1 MIIEIPS
8 RPEINEMTREEYFE
22 KLRKLEEERE
32 KQTKAAIQIQRYYR
46 GFLARSKYELMKKK
60 HSFLVYRKNFQI
72 KNDLVNL
79 RINRVPSLNEYY
91 AIASSYYRNINTSK
105 LIIPEK
111 LVKAVKTFF
120 DLSNYVKLHHV
131 S

>member
-8 RPEINEMTREEYFE
+8 RPERKEMTREEYFE
-22 KLRKLEEERE
+22 KLHKLNEERE

-60 HSFLVYRKNFQI
+60 HSYLVYRKNFKI
-72 KNDLVNL
+72 KDDLVNL

-91 AIASSYYRNINTSK
+91 TIASSYYKNINTSK
-105 LIIPEK
+105 LIIPKK
-111 LVKAVKTFF
+111 LIKAVKTYS
-120 DLSNYVKLHHV
+120 DLINYVKLNHV